1 MPAPRPHWLIRW
13 RDAEHDFDGVMIDLD
28 SAHDCADE
36 FTCAVPIEPFEALSL
51 ERERTARRNSRA
63 RVGPRANVKILV
75 RLASN
80 YMLPM
85 SVGNPTEDLSVA
97 PRLIV
102 RGKRK

>member
-1 MPAPRPHWLIRW
+1 
-13 RDAEHDFDGVMIDLD
+13 MIDLD

-36 FTCAVPIEPFEALSL
+36 FTCAVPIEPFEAPSL

-63 RVGPRANVKILV
+63 RLCPRANVKILV

-80 YMLPM
+80 YMLPI

-97 PRLIV
+97 PPPYRAREKEMTILDRKSTRLNSS
-102 RGKRK
+102 